1 MKIMPV
7 MFCAIL
13 AAAVLCG
20 VSLFSFHQ
28 LTSAQTG
35 SLSTLQNIGAT
46 YAVSIIPGAAQRDS
60 PYHYYPPDIAIPTG
74 TIVAWFNNDLGQPHT
89 VTSGNPDASDEGK
102 FFNSGVMPATANSFF
117 QYAFNRAGNFTYHC
131 EIHPWRIAI
140 VSASSAIEQGQYFKF
155 SSGVGPTWNLAKDSR
170 TLVDFKPL
178 TIPLDQTTPIVYN
191 VTIIKNGTENVFSGT
206 FVTNGESLPLELIK
220 GVNET
225 KVYGPDFSS
234 TGAYHLEG
242 PFFRDNADYKILVSI
257 SLINSKAPTNPLSDE
272 FSIRTVSSS

>member
-1 MKIMPV
+1 MKIMSL
-7 MFCAIL
+7 MFAIF
-13 AAAVLCG
+13 ATAVLGG
-20 VSLFSFHQ
+20 VSLFSFNQ
-28 LTSAQTG
+28 LTSGQTG
-35 SLSTLQNIGAT
+35 SLSTQQNIGAT

-60 PYHYYPPDIAIPTG
+60 PYHYYPADIAIPTG

-117 QYAFNRAGNFTYHC
+117 QYGFNTAGNFTYHC

-140 VSASSAIEQGQYFKF
+140 VSVSSAIEQGQYFKF
-155 SSGVGPTWNLAKDSR
+155 SSGVGPTWNLAKDTR

-178 TIPLDQTTPIVYN
+178 TISLDQSTPIAYN

-206 FVTNGESLPLELIK
+206 FVTNGEALPLELIK

-225 KVYGPDFSS
+225 RVYGPDFSS

-257 SLINSKAPTNPLSDE
+257 SLINSKAPTNPISDE
-272 FSIRTVSSS
+272 FSIKTVSSS